1 MDYKEAYEE
10 YKQEHPEELLRVN
23 KLFAYTE
30 AVEEQKR
37 QLRAAKLAK
46 IEACK
51 RKLYGEQTL
60 I

>member
-10 YKQEHPEELLRVN
+10 YKQEHPEELVRVN

-30 AVEEQKR
+30 AVEEHKSK
-37 QLRAAKLAK
+37 LRAAKLAK

-51 RKLYGEQTL
+51 RRLYGE
-60 I
+60 